1 MTWGRGN
8 VLIVFSFLESILA
21 VMVAEYRSLSIKEA
35 WTLAF
40 AESTPESTIWH
51 LGLFFRHSH
60 SAETLPATHH
70 QIMGAVQEEGSC
82 LPQNLI
88 LETHW
93 ECHAVVA
100 SVTSNS

>member
-1 MTWGRGN
+1 MTWGRGS

-21 VMVAEYRSLSIKEA
+21 AMVSEYKSKSIKET
-35 WTLAF
+35 WILAF
-40 AESTPESTIWH
+40 ADSTSESEIWH

-88 LETHW
+88 LETHG